1 LRQNRAAAKFNT
13 IFLMAGNF
21 KTRRIGKFFFGA
33 MMAIFALQ
41 KVQGRDFYLALL
53 GPPPLRFQATATNEV
68 AFIRELALPMSKDT
82 KVSVTIL
89 STNSPSLKKGRNASA
104 KSAKPEKSSRI
115 LNDAAKNAKG
125 RLNPANNLLSTMP
138 QMINQDLRPDRPA
151 DDTGMYQPGDIIF
164 VPAELTFVPPMPGQ
178 NRAIYRSR

>member
-1 LRQNRAAAKFNT
+1 
-13 IFLMAGNF
+13 MAGNF
-21 KTRRIGKFFFGA
+21 KTRIVGKFFFGA
-33 MMAIFALQ
+33 LMAIFALQ

-53 GPPPLRFQATATNEV
+53 GPPPLRFEAAATNDAV
-68 AFIRELALPMSKDT
+68 FIRELSLPVPIDS

-89 STNSPSLKKGRNASA
+89 STNSPSAKKTGQEQKASA
-104 KSAKPEKSSRI
+104 KSGKSKNSPGI

-151 DDTGMYQPGDIIF
+151 DDAGMYQPGDIIF